1 MVALVFEAYGAF
13 CLFSLIVFLILAA
26 VAKLRPDLD
35 EENFEELEKLKKL
48 ASSRPS
54 DASLIDD
61 LIIEELWRAA
71 RARPVK
77 ASKRPIHRR
86 PHLIH
91 LHKPRMI

>member
-35 EENFEELEKLKKL
+35 EGNFEELEKLKKL

-61 LIIEELWRAA
+61 LIFEELSRAA

-77 ASKRPIHRR
+77 PTRRPIHRR
-86 PHLIH
+86 PRLIH
-91 LHKPRMI
+91 SRKPRMT